1 MTDQNVAN
9 DQTVC
14 VPRYAFEALAAYNAL
29 NEDKVAVMLL
39 LLMRM
44 DSNRVVSID
53 TTLLPDFLTVREER
67 VHRAI
72 SSLIEYGWVESVDE
86 RAMLAGV
93 LKCVVHSAFTDSD
106 FYTLKKVLAN
116 HRFSFGI

>member
-14 VPRYAFEALAAYNAL
+14 VPRYAFEALAAYTAL

-44 DSNRVVSID
+44 DSNRAVSVD
-53 TTLLPDFLTVREER
+53 TTLLPDFLTVSEER

-86 RAMLAGV
+86 KALRLGF
-93 LKCVVHSAFTDSD
+93 LKCVVHSAFTNSD
-106 FYTLKKVLAN
+106 FQTLKQVLAN
-116 HRFSFGI
+116 NRFSFGV

>member
-14 VPRYAFEALAAYNAL
+14 VPRYAFEALAAYTAL

-44 DSNRVVSID
+44 DSNRAVSID
-53 TTLLPDFLTVREER
+53 TTLLPDFLTVSEER

-72 SSLIEYGWVESVDE
+72 SSLIEYGWVASIDE
-86 RAMLAGV
+86 NAMRLGV

-106 FYTLKKVLAN
+106 FQTLKQVLAN

>member
-1 MTDQNVAN
+1 MTHQNLAN
-9 DQTVC
+9 DQAVH
-14 VPRYAFEALAAYNAL
+14 VPRYAFEALAAYCAL

-53 TTLLPDFLTVREER
+53 TTLLPDFLTLREER

>member
-14 VPRYAFEALAAYNAL
+14 VPRYAFEALAAYSAL

-44 DSNRVVSID
+44 DSNRAVSVD
-53 TTLLPDFLTVREER
+53 TTLLPDFLTFREER

-86 RAMLAGV
+86 KALRLGV

-106 FYTLKKVLAN
+106 FQTLKQVLAN
-116 HRFSFGI
+116 NRFSFGV

>member
-1 MTDQNVAN
+1 MTNQNVAN
-9 DQTVC
+9 DQMVR
-14 VPRYAFEALAAYNAL
+14 VPRYAFEALAAYTAL

-44 DSNRVVSID
+44 DSNRAVSID

-86 RAMLAGV
+86 NAMRLGV

-106 FYTLKKVLAN
+106 FQALKQVLAN
-116 HRFSFGI
+116 HRFSFGV